1 MKIRENCYMLGL
13 GSTGGKIYKEFV
25 QRHYKGAAANGSE
38 QDHKALGDVPN
49 KYILQGFDGFGGHRE
64 RAMDCLAGNEDFIKF
79 VEGIKEDIVFILFA
93 GGGSTGSGCAP
104 IVAEM
109 LLEEKDEEGNPVKT
123 VCPVIALPASG
134 ESLAKHKNA
143 YETVQELQEIEG
155 LGATFFLN
163 NDSNENYDYI
173 NKNFASMLDEF
184 LSNESYGRQNNF
196 DESER
201 LEMLKD
207 SGAMVL
213 SVTGDGTDSK
223 IKLEKLTKS
232 GIFAPI
238 EDNYICEN
246 IGIIHSKND
255 KSDIDSED
263 VIAEVGKPDN
273 VFEGFNGRKT
283 IIAGLRIKE
292 LERIYGIEHGGDH
305 GNQYQE
311 AKPNNSVLAKSQS
324 DLAAEMGFTVQTLQN
339 YKALTEMIPELEDLV
354 DTGIVTNTTA
364 LSLIRPILINHFSL
378 KK

>member
-1 MKIRENCYMLGL
+1 M
-13 GSTGGKIYKEFV
+13 
-25 QRHYKGAAANGSE
+25 
-38 QDHKALGDVPN
+38 
-49 KYILQGFDGFGGHRE
+49 
-64 RAMDCLAGNEDFIKF
+64 
-79 VEGIKEDIVFILFA
+79 
-93 GGGSTGSGCAP
+93 
-104 IVAEM
+104 
-109 LLEEKDEEGNPVKT
+109 
-123 VCPVIALPASG
+123 
-134 ESLAKHKNA
+134 AKHKNA

-283 IIAGLRIKE
+283 IIAASGLDYPVSHVKKLGELAVKANAERMRNKKSTRAKLGSLELPEVDITEQKE
-292 LERIYGIEHGGDH
+292 EPTKKKMTKLE
-305 GNQYQE
+305 
-311 AKPNNSVLAKSQS
+311 L
-324 DLAAEMGFTVQTLQN
+324 
-339 YKALTEMIPELEDLV
+339 
-354 DTGIVTNTTA
+354 
-364 LSLIRPILINHFSL
+364 L
-378 KK
+378 KKRRGQ

>member
-1 MKIRENCYMLGL
+1 M
-13 GSTGGKIYKEFV
+13 S
-25 QRHYKGAAANGSE
+25 
-38 QDHKALGDVPN
+38 GDCV
-49 KYILQGFDGFGGHRE
+49 
-64 RAMDCLAGNEDFIKF
+64 
-79 VEGIKEDIVFILFA
+79 
-93 GGGSTGSGCAP
+93 
-104 IVAEM
+104 
-109 LLEEKDEEGNPVKT
+109 
-123 VCPVIALPASG
+123 PASG

-283 IIAGLRIKE
+283 IIAASGLDYPVSHVKKTLVIV
-292 LERIYGIEHGGDH
+292 IWDWM
-305 GNQYQE
+305 
-311 AKPNNSVLAKSQS
+311 LAS
-324 DLAAEMGFTVQTLQN
+324 
-339 YKALTEMIPELEDLV
+339 
-354 DTGIVTNTTA
+354 
-364 LSLIRPILINHFSL
+364 RSL
-378 KK
+378 KHLILKTAQRCFLRLMMLKISVHIT

>member
-283 IIAGLRIKE
+283 IIAASGLDYPVSHVKKLGE
-292 LERIYGIEHGGDH
+292 LAVKANAERI
-305 GNQYQE
+305 Q
-311 AKPNNSVLAKSQS
+311 
-324 DLAAEMGFTVQTLQN
+324 
-339 YKALTEMIPELEDLV
+339 
-354 DTGIVTNTTA
+354 
-364 LSLIRPILINHFSL
+364 
-378 KK
+378 

>member
-1 MKIRENCYMLGL
+1 M
-13 GSTGGKIYKEFV
+13 
-25 QRHYKGAAANGSE
+25 
-38 QDHKALGDVPN
+38 
-49 KYILQGFDGFGGHRE
+49 
-64 RAMDCLAGNEDFIKF
+64 
-79 VEGIKEDIVFILFA
+79 
-93 GGGSTGSGCAP
+93 
-104 IVAEM
+104 
-109 LLEEKDEEGNPVKT
+109 
-123 VCPVIALPASG
+123 
-134 ESLAKHKNA
+134 
-143 YETVQELQEIEG
+143 
-155 LGATFFLN
+155 
-163 NDSNENYDYI
+163 
-173 NKNFASMLDEF
+173 NFASMLDEF

-283 IIAGLRIKE
+283 IIAASGLDYPVSHVQKLGE
-292 LERIYGIEHGGDH
+292 LAVKANAERIR
-305 GNQYQE
+305 NKKSTR
-311 AKPNNSVLAKSQS
+311 AKLGSLELPEVEVTELKSEPVKKKTTKL
-324 DLAAEMGFTVQTLQN
+324 DL
-339 YKALTEMIPELEDLV
+339 
-354 DTGIVTNTTA
+354 
-364 LSLIRPILINHFSL
+364 L
-378 KK
+378 KMRRGQ

>member
-1 MKIRENCYMLGL
+1 M
-13 GSTGGKIYKEFV
+13 
-25 QRHYKGAAANGSE
+25 AANRITKPWEMYPINISYKVLTDSVDTGKELWIVWLETKISSNLLKE
-38 QDHKALGDVPN
+38 SKKTL
-49 KYILQGFDGFGGHRE
+49 
-64 RAMDCLAGNEDFIKF
+64 CLFS
-79 VEGIKEDIVFILFA
+79 LP

-283 IIAGLRIKE
+283 IIAASGLDYPVSHVKKLGELAVKANAERMRNKKSTRAKLGSLELPEVTEQKEEPIKKKTTK
-292 LERIYGIEHGGDH
+292 L
-305 GNQYQE
+305 
-311 AKPNNSVLAKSQS
+311 
-324 DLAAEMGFTVQTLQN
+324 DL
-339 YKALTEMIPELEDLV
+339 
-354 DTGIVTNTTA
+354 
-364 LSLIRPILINHFSL
+364 L
-378 KK
+378 KMRRGQ